1 MEQQITRKPDN
12 AFKKLTQFFIVDKV
26 FLVSFIIAVIS
37 VSMGGIQTEFFDNK
51 VIVTVFG
58 LMLVIAGFRSTGI
71 LSYMGQTLV
80 KRSKTTRQLVR
91 FTTMLAFFFAV
102 FFRKSFTLQFS
113 FLHYFSS
120 PLFVVIISIKSSFVI
135 PRLAASV
142 SIPFI

>member
-71 LSYMGQTLV
+71 LSYMGQHWLKEV
-80 KRSKTTRQLVR
+80 KQRVSLYDSPQCWP
-91 FTTMLAFFFAV
+91 
-102 FFRKSFTLQFS
+102 S
-113 FLHYFSS
+113 FLPYFLLMIL
-120 PLFVVIISIKSSFVI
+120 PY
-135 PRLAASV
+135 
-142 SIPFI
+142 